1 MSFQEKSNLVMT
13 VIMVLVFGGYFGDL
27 GVAVIRGEAEPSQLG
42 MPFIGLT
49 AAIIFYSII
58 AHIIVAVWSPDE
70 AEDADERDKFIE
82 MRADARSG
90 YVLGAGAILALNLAW
105 LGFDVYW
112 VAHMVLAG
120 LAGAEIFKGVQR
132 AIDYRVGV

>member
-13 VIMVLVFGGYFGDL
+13 VIITLVFGAYFGDL
-27 GVAVIRGEAEPSQLG
+27 GVALIRGEAEPSQLD
-42 MPFIGLT
+42 MSFIGLT
-49 AAIIFYSII
+49 AALIFYSIL
-58 AHIIVAVWSPDE
+58 AHIVVAIWSPDE

-90 YVLGAGAILALNLAW
+90 YVLGVGAVLALNLAW

>member
-1 MSFQEKSNLVMT
+1 MSFEEKSNLVVT
-13 VIMVLVFGGYFGDL
+13 VIFTLVFGAYFGELAMGVLDGSAQPEPL
-27 GVAVIRGEAEPSQLG
+27 GMRFIALTAGLILYLVVAHILVAVFSPEDAE
-42 MPFIGLT
+42 
-49 AAIIFYSII
+49 
-58 AHIIVAVWSPDE
+58 E
-70 AEDADERDKFIE
+70 ADERDRYIE

-105 LGFDVYW
+105 LGHDVYW

-120 LAGAEIFKGVQR
+120 LAGAEIYKGVQR

>member
-1 MSFQEKSNLVMT
+1 MSFEEKSNLVMT
-13 VIMVLVFGGYFGDL
+13 VIFTLVFGGYFGEL
-27 GVAVIRGEAEPSQLG
+27 GLELLRGEAEVGTLG
-42 MPFIGLT
+42 IPFIGLT
-49 AAIIFYSII
+49 VAIIFYSII
-58 AHIIVAVWSPDE
+58 AHIVVAIWSPDE
-70 AEDADERDKFIE
+70 AGEADERDKFIE

-105 LGFDVYW
+105 QGFDVYW

-120 LAGAEIFKGVQR
+120 LAGAEIYKGVQR

>member
-13 VIMVLVFGGYFGDL
+13 VIITLVFGAYFGDL
-27 GVAVIRGEAEPSQLG
+27 GMALLRGEAAPTQLG

-58 AHIIVAVWSPDE
+58 AHIVVAIWSPDD

-90 YVLGAGAILALNLAW
+90 YVLGLGAILALNLAW

-120 LAGAEIFKGVQR
+120 LAGAEIFKGIQR
-132 AIDYRVGV
+132 IIDYRMGV